1 MMDVQTLSP
10 PPMQTECIGHNEHM
24 ASKTPIKGHRPS
36 PCSAAWSILDKHEPE
51 RPQSEEAI
59 EETKRVIRD
68 FLARVQ
74 YRAPHTHDPTNPKL
88 RAETAAVIYSWN
100 AGLTPGFVEGLTDT
114 SCGIAES
121 AYSHIPYE
129 HQLVVALYTA
139 YMVYVDDLGNRD
151 LDALGQFG
159 RRFVARQGVVDPVL
173 ERLVEFLQDVY
184 AHYPPLSADTITVST
199 LDSVVGMYIEFT
211 AKDMA
216 IVPGAARYP
225 AYLRQKTGI
234 GPAYVLFNFVK
245 GWRDPRDNF
254 HLQLIPEIEHFTDA
268 INDILSFYKESLE
281 GETDNYIHL
290 RAAAEQ
296 KDPLTVLRE
305 LSEETLQ
312 SIYNVEALTSSD
324 PQLNAIC
331 RSYLMG
337 YIEFHFRAERYRLE
351 DLQM

>member
-1 MMDVQTLSP
+1 MDVQRLSSSLLQAGHTVYDEHASETLV
-10 PPMQTECIGHNEHM
+10 NNR
-24 ASKTPIKGHRPS
+24 RPG
-36 PCSAAWSILDKHEPE
+36 PCTTAWSILDKHESE
-51 RPQSEEAI
+51 CPQSTETI
-59 EETKRVIRD
+59 TETKHIIRD

-74 YRAPHTHDPTNPKL
+74 YRAPHALDPTNLKL
-88 RAETAAVIYSWN
+88 RAETAAVIFSWD
-100 AGLTPGFVEGLTDT
+100 AGLTPDFVKGLTDT
-114 SCGIAES
+114 SCSIAES

-129 HQLVVALYTA
+129 HQLIVALYTA
-139 YMVYVDDLGNRD
+139 YMVHVDDLGNRD

-159 RRFVARQGVVDPVL
+159 RRFVAGEGLVDPVL
-173 ERLVEFLQDVY
+173 ERLRGFLQDVY
-184 AHYPPLSADTITVST
+184 VHYPPLSADTITVST
-199 LDSVVGMYIEFT
+199 LDSVVGMFIEFT

-216 IVPGAARYP
+216 VAPGAARYP

-234 GPAYVLFNFVK
+234 GPAYVLFNFIK

-254 HLQLIPEIEHFTDA
+254 HLQLIPDIEHFTCA
-268 INDILSFYKESLE
+268 INDILSFYKELLE

-296 KDPLTVLRE
+296 KDPLVILHE

-312 SIYNVEALTSSD
+312 SIYNVQALTSSD
-324 PQLNAIC
+324 SQLNTIF
-331 RSYLMG
+331 RSYVMG